1 MAQAQ
6 GVWGIDIGQAGLKAV
21 RLRYAEAADQVLAVA
36 FDYIP
41 HPKILTQPDA
51 SPEEL
56 IPQALE
62 TFLSRNETKGD
73 KIAISVPGHTSLV
86 KFIKLPPVEAGKVAE
101 IVKYEARQQIPFALE
116 EVIWDFQTIGSPM
129 EEGGYLLEAEVG
141 LFAMK
146 RDQVLQHLRP
156 FTDAKVEV
164 ELIQTAPLAMFNV
177 LSYDMMGKRLKADEE
192 FEAGDDHVVFVDMG
206 TDNTTLLVSNGDNI
220 WIRNVPI
227 GGNHFTRVLTKDMKL
242 TFAKAEHLKCNATK
256 SPDPRAVFQSL
267 RPVFNDYVAEIQ
279 RSIGYFSSVNREAKI
294 TKVVGVG
301 NGFKLAGLQKFLQ
314 QNLQYEV
321 ERVET
326 FQGLAGDTV
335 LDAPL
340 FKDNVLS
347 FVVPYGLALQALK
360 QTSVATTLLPPEIA
374 VARKVRRK
382 KPWAVVTASA
392 LLSVLSV
399 SAASEA
405 KVNESVSKER
415 FGQGEQAAESFTQK
429 KGTYSSEYG
438 TSKSK
443 NEEIAIKGK
452 KLVLPLRTREYW
464 LELYRGLN
472 ECLPRDVGAQRE
484 EKNISKQNRI
494 KITSIVARE
503 VEDLKTAW
511 YDSITEST
519 KDAYMRDDD
528 KIHSPTGKGFV
539 FTIHG
544 EHYHHDP
551 MDAEGQGPRYVYN
564 EFLSYLQKWEVQR
577 GTNQVPIPVRKL
589 GLTHA
594 YIKSASPPLP
604 FKYVPNSRRTLL
616 LAGDPLGGSGYG
628 GPETASPDAGAGYT
642 PPGSSPPGY
651 PSSGG
656 DTTGTGSGTPLLNP
670 DGTPIDPNAIQ
681 VSDPNEQ
688 AEAIDARRTQF
699 VIEFAWKPTAKADRP
714 AVEPPPPE
722 NPPEGDDS
730 TGTDSTTGF

>member
-6 GVWGIDIGQAGLKAV
+6 AVWGIDIGQAGLKAV
-21 RLRYAEAADQVLAVA
+21 RLRYADAADQVLAVA

-51 SPEEL
+51 NPEEL
-56 IPQALE
+56 IQQALE
-62 TFLSRNETKGD
+62 TFLSRNEVKGD

-86 KFIKLPPVEAGKVAE
+86 KFIKLPPVEEGKVAE

-129 EEGGYLLEAEVG
+129 NEGGYLLEAEVG

-146 RDQVLQHLRP
+146 RTQVLQHLKP

-177 LSYDMMGKRLKADEE
+177 LTYDMMGKRLKGDDEDSI
-192 FEAGDDHVVFVDMG
+192 EAGDEHVVFVDMG
-206 TDNTTLLVSNGDNI
+206 TDNTTLLVSNGDTI

-256 SPDPRAVFQSL
+256 APDPRAVFQSL

-321 ERVET
+321 ERIDS

-340 FKDNVLS
+340 FKDNILS

-360 QTSVATTLLPPEIA
+360 QTTVRTTLLPPEIA
-374 VARKVRRK
+374 MARKVRRK

-392 LLSVLSV
+392 LLAVLSV

-415 FGQGEQAAESFTQK
+415 FGQGEQAATSFEGK
-429 KGTYSSEYG
+429 KSAYAGEYETAKTENGT
-438 TSKSK
+438 
-443 NEEIAIKGK
+443 IAIKGK

-464 LELYRGLN
+464 LELYRGIN

-484 EKNISKQNRI
+484 EQNISKQNRI
-494 KITSIVARE
+494 KITSITARE
-503 VEDLKTAW
+503 VKDLKKDW
-511 YDSITEST
+511 YDGINESI

-528 KIHSPTGKGFV
+528 KIHAPTGKGYV
-539 FTIHG
+539 FTLHG
-544 EHYHHDP
+544 EHYHHNP
-551 MDAEGQGPRYVYN
+551 VNAEEQGPRYVYN
-564 EFLSYLQKWEVQR
+564 EFLTYLQKWELHR
-577 GTNQVPIPVRKL
+577 GTNTTPIPVRKL
-589 GLTHA
+589 GLTHP
-594 YIKSASPPLP
+594 YVKSVSNPMQ
-604 FKYVPNSRRTLL
+604 FKYVPNARRSLL
-616 LAGDPLGGSGYG
+616 LAGLGGESGMSDPAAGGSSYG
-628 GPETASPDAGAGYT
+628 SGADAGGGTVPPGRGPADSGAIPGPEGVPGAV
-642 PPGSSPPGY
+642 
-651 PSSGG
+651 
-656 DTTGTGSGTPLLNP
+656 
-670 DGTPIDPNAIQ
+670 DPNSIEI
-681 VSDPNEQ
+681 VDPNEK
-688 AEAIDARRTQF
+688 AVEIEARRTQF
-699 VIEFAWKPTAKADRP
+699 VIEFVWKPTPKEERL

-722 NPPEGDDS
+722 VAPEEGETSDGTNPGL
-730 TGTDSTTGF
+730 